1 MRAAHHAVPMTGPSS
16 PDTRPASTGTAAFD
30 HLPRHDAVAALLAV
44 CSSPAWAEAVADGR
58 PYDHLDALL
67 AAADT
72 QLARLDHAGIADALA
87 GHPRIGERAVHSAT
101 SAREQAGMS
110 AASDEVRAAM
120 AEGNAEYERRFGH
133 VYLVCASGRGAD
145 ELLGVL
151 RDRLGNTAEEEA
163 RRTRTEL
170 AAINRLRLTG
180 LIVQD
185 R

>member
-1 MRAAHHAVPMTGPSS
+1 MSGPSS
-16 PDTRPASTGTAAFD
+16 PDPRPASPGTAAFD
-30 HLPRHDAVAALLAV
+30 HLPRPDAVAALLSV

-58 PYDHLDALL
+58 PYGDLDALL

-72 QLARLDHAGIADALA
+72 ALDRLAAAGIADALA
-87 GHPRIGERAVHSAT
+87 GHPRIGERAVHSPT
-101 SAREQAGMS
+101 SAREQAGM
-110 AASDEVRAAM
+110 AGAPDAVRAAI

-133 VYLVCASGRGAD
+133 VYLVCASGRDAD
-145 ELLGVL
+145 ELLAVL
-151 RDRLGNTAEEEA
+151 RERLGNSAEEEA
-163 RRTRTEL
+163 RRTRAEL